1 MFDPKKAGEEAD
13 QLIASLNQPPA
24 EDQGTTEDA
33 IPANQDID
41 TTEGTTEVAVSQE
54 SQPET
59 QRDDAALEVIK
70 KQLDAAEQRWKV
82 LQGMIDKKD
91 SEIEQMRGL
100 FAQMQSAP
108 QAEDQ
113 GVKADKLDFSK
124 ESDEFGADWV
134 AAIERVASA
143 VADRSIKLALA
154 QFKPQSVQKLESD
167 VASVQR
173 SVADS
178 AYDRFTSNLTTKVA
192 DWEQLNTDPGF
203 LGWLNQIDDFVG
215 VDRLSLLRDAF
226 SKADAGRVARFFNAY
241 KDEAG
246 LTKQAEP
253 APQPAANVTKF
264 VSPGKSSRS
273 SAAKVES
280 GSSKQWSRADISR
293 LYDDKMRGKIT
304 QSVFEEQERDLF
316 NAQREGRVAA

>member
-1 MFDPKKAGEEAD
+1 MFNPKKAGEEAD
-13 QLIASLNQPPA
+13 QMIASLNQPPA

-91 SEIEQMRGL
+91 SEIEQMRQL

-143 VADRSIKLALA
+143 VADRKIQLALS
-154 QFKPQSVQKLESD
+154 QFKPQSFQKLESD
-167 VASVQR
+167 VAAVQK

-178 AYDRFTSNLTTKVA
+178 AYDRFTSNLTSKVA

-203 LGWLNQIDDFVG
+203 LGWLNQIDEFVG
-215 VDRLSLLRDAF
+215 VDRLTLLRDAF
-226 SKADAGRVARFFNAY
+226 NKADAGRVARFFNAY

-246 LTKQAEP
+246 LNKQAEP
-253 APQPAANVTKF
+253 APQQTADVKKF
-264 VSPGKSSRS
+264 VAPGKSSRS
-273 SAAKVES
+273 NAAKVES

-293 LYDDKMRGKIT
+293 LYDDKMRGRIS
-304 QSVFEEQERDLF
+304 QAVFEEQERDLF
-316 NAQREGRVAA
+316 KAQREGRVAA